1 MKIGIDI
8 DGVILDF
15 EGDLRVQAELNDI
28 INLRR
33 NSIINNKETLHFPL

>member
-15 EGDLRVQAELNDI
+15 EGELRVQAELNDVI
-28 INLRR
+28 
-33 NSIINNKETLHFPL
+33 ETALNEILKGFPGIK